1 VVMRVDETGRDEASA
16 GIDDARCRGFVAR
29 FADGLN
35 EAVLNRHPPTAKVI
49 AGARNEQLG
58 MGNEQI
64 AALGR
69 VGGHGIERTSS
80 CHAPQPSKKNCR
92 CGRKKIADAVEL
104 SSSFVR

>member
-1 VVMRVDETGRDEASA
+1 MRVDETGRNEAPA

-49 AGARNEQLG
+49 AGARDEQLG

-80 CHAPQPSKKNCR
+80 CHAPQPSKKT
-92 CGRKKIADAVEL
+92 ADAAARKL
-104 SSSFVR
+104 PMPSSYRVAL